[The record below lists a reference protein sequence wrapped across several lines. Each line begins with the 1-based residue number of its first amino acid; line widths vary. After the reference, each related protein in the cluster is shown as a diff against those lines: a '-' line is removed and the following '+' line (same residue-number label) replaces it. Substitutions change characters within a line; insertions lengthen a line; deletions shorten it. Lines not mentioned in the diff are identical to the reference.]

1 MKTNNLI
8 AYSALALKSI
18 LCASILWL
26 FATDHVLAQSNQAT
40 LIKAGTVIVGDG
52 TTMSSVSIVVVGDKI
67 SEIGPS
73 SSVEAPSG
81 ARIVDL
87 SDHTVLPGLMD
98 MHTHINS
105 SDHDGGDMSVLR
117 EHGAHG
123 AIYGVVNAEKTLRA
137 GFTTIR
143 NAGAL
148 HYADV
153 ALRDLI
159 AQGIVPGPRMYVSAA
174 SLGITGG
181 HSDVNG
187 WSHLI
192 DIPGT
197 GMVVDGADNLQKAVR
212 TLVKFGADHIKIV
225 ATGGILSSGD
235 AVDHPQYSDE
245 ELRAV
250 VEEAGRLGRK
260 VIAHAHGAEGL
271 KAAVRAGVASIEHG
285 SLVDAEGIE
294 LMKERGA
301 FIVPTLLILDEIIE
315 FGEERGIPEYSI
327 QKAIEMSDL
336 RETALRKAYQEG
348 VRFAFGTDA
357 SGNLHGRNAQ
367 EFEVMIETLGAK
379 PMQVIQNAT
388 YDAAELLGILDQV
401 GTLEVGKWAD
411 IIAVAG
417 NPLEDIT
424 LLETVNFVMKAGE
437 IYKHLNK

>member
-1 MKTNNLI
+1 MQFVGWILLRLLKQFEIDLI
-8 AYSALALKSI
+8 ISDISMPKMDGIELLK
-18 LCASILWL
+18 A
-26 FATDHVLAQSNQAT
+26 
-40 LIKAGTVIVGDG
+40 IK
-52 TTMSSVSIVVVGDKI
+52 KNH
-67 SEIGPS
+67 SEIK
-73 SSVEAPSG
+73 
-81 ARIVDL
+81 IIML
-87 SDHTVLPGLMD
+87 SMLDNHRTV
-98 MHTHINS
+98 HKVIQK
-105 SDHDGGDMSVLR
+105 
-117 EHGAHG
+117 GAHG
-123 AIYGVVNAEKTLRA
+123 FVPK
-137 GFTTIR
+137 FT
-143 NAGAL
+143 
-148 HYADV
+148 
-153 ALRDLI
+153 
-159 AQGIVPGPRMYVSAA
+159 SKEE
-174 SLGITGG
+174 
-181 HSDVNG
+181 
-187 WSHLI
+187 
-192 DIPGT
+192 
-197 GMVVDGADNLQKAVR
+197 LQKAVR

-367 EFEVMIETLGAK
+367 EFEVMIETLGAR

-437 IYKHLNK
+437 IYKHLDK